1 MVSEWIDGIK
11 VTDDQ
16 TLKKL
21 GFDQKAIITDIIKGF
36 A

>member
-11 VTDDQ
+11 VTDDEQ
-16 TLKKL
+16 LKKY
-21 GFDQKAIITDIIKGF
+21 GFDKKAIITDIIKGF